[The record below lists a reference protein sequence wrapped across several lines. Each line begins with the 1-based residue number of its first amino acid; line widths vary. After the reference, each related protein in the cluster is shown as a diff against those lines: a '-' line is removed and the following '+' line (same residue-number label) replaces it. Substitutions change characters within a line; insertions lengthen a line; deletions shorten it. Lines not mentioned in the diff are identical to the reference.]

1 GLLMAVGCATLPR
14 RSAPPLSVTAGRPY
28 GLSPTVRP
36 VIDEQLLKSQAVE
49 ILRRARAAATDG
61 TFDILALSG
70 GGAGGAFGA
79 GALVGLSRSGA
90 RPQFE
95 IVTGVSAGALIAP
108 FAFLGSAWD
117 ASLTEALDGARTGN
131 LLERRTLDV
140 LFQPSLYRGKPLA
153 RFVDQII
160 PDKMIDAVA
169 DEAAKGRILLVATTD
184 LDKQAEVIWNIG
196 TIARER
202 DPASKKLFRRV
213 LVASA
218 SVPGIFPPVLIH
230 VFGDHTWFDEMHV
243 DGGTTTP
250 FFIAPEIAQILPS
263 QFADLAGAHVY
274 VLMNT
279 QVVGSP
285 ETSAGRLGPLVARSF
300 STILMSM
307 ARTELELASAF
318 AREHSMDLRLTAIP
332 VDYPFG
338 GLIDFTPFTMK
349 ALFEYG
355 VRCGASGLLWTT
367 PVDALQHAEKA
378 LARIAGKTTIGQTA
392 PESVPCPAQ

>member
-1 GLLMAVGCATLPR
+1 MVVGCATLPR
-14 RSAPPLSVTAGRPY
+14 KSAPPLSVTAGRPD

-36 VIDEQLLKSQAVE
+36 VIDEQLLRSQAGEV
-49 ILRRARAAATDG
+49 LRRARDAATDG

-79 GALVGLSRSGA
+79 GALVGLSRRGA

-95 IVTGVSAGALIAP
+95 IVTGISAGALIAP

-117 ASLTEALDGARTGN
+117 ESLTEALDGARTGN
-131 LLERRTLDV
+131 LLKKRTLDV
-140 LFQPSLYRGKPLA
+140 LFRPSLYRGKPLA
-153 RFVDQII
+153 KFVDQII
-160 PDKMIDAVA
+160 PDRMIDAIA

-184 LDKQAEVIWNIG
+184 LDKQAAVIWNMG

-202 DPASKKLFRRV
+202 GPASKNLFRRV
-213 LVASA
+213 LTASS

-230 VFGDHTWFDEMHV
+230 VMEDHTWFDEMHV
-243 DGGTTTP
+243 DGGTTMP

-263 QFADLAGAHVY
+263 QFADLAGANVY

-279 QVVGSP
+279 QVGGSP
-285 ETSAGRLGPLVARSF
+285 ETSPGRLGPLVARSF
-300 STILMSM
+300 STVLMSM

-318 AREHSMDLRLTAIP
+318 AREHAMNLKLTAIP
-332 VDYPFG
+332 MDYPFG
-338 GLIDFTPFTMK
+338 GLIDFNPLTMD

-355 VRCGASGLLWTT
+355 VRCGTSGLLWTT
-367 PVDALQHAEKA
+367 PVDALHHAEKA
-378 LARIAGKTTIGQTA
+378 VARIAEKTTTVGQTA
-392 PESVPCPAQ
+392 PASVPCPAQ